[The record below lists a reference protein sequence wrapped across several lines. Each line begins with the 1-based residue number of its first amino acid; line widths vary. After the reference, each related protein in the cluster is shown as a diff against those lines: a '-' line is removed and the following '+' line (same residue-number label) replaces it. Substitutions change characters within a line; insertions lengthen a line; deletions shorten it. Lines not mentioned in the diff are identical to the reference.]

1 MTSPNRSP
9 QHAPGVL
16 SFVRRTWQRVCGQGS
31 RNGAPPED
39 HGAALAAR
47 FDEAARLWATYIG
60 TAQAQ
65 TREAAAD
72 LLQGFSSIL
81 DDLDRIVAPEAGG
94 DDVDERTRVLASCEQ
109 RLQGLA
115 KSLELSLQAREQM
128 LDSVRELSG
137 ASGSLGQMAE
147 DVGKL
152 ARQTNLLSI
161 NAAIEAARAG
171 ENGRGFAVVAAEVR
185 RLSAESGE
193 TGRRIGERVRG
204 FGDRVQTTLDQAGQR
219 SAHEGAE
226 LRRSEET
233 IREVIADVD
242 GTVNGLN
249 DRARQ
254 LRARGEAVKAEVERL
269 MVAFQFQDR
278 VSQILDQ
285 VVQSIQTAAT
295 HFREAAE
302 AGRAPDAAAWHSLL
316 SAGYTTA
323 EQRVATGRSAP
334 AAKAPAH
341 TETTFF

>member
-16 SFVRRTWQRVCGQGS
+16 SFVRRTWQRICGQGS
-31 RNGAPPED
+31 RDGAPTED

-47 FDEAARLWATYIG
+47 FDEAARLWATHIG

-81 DDLDRIVAPEAGG
+81 EDLDRIVAPEAGG

-204 FGDRVQTTLDQAGQR
+204 FGDRVQTTLDQAGKR

-242 GTVNGLN
+242 GTVNMRRCFRRRRSRRLASLLRQRTAKRSAQSDGREEQLG
-249 DRARQ
+249 RAHRSSNLQ
-254 LRARGEAVKAEVERL
+254 QIAAR
-269 MVAFQFQDR
+269 
-278 VSQILDQ
+278 
-285 VVQSIQTAAT
+285 TAAPIWSIG
-295 HFREAAE
+295 HEI
-302 AGRAPDAAAWHSLL
+302 SLD
-316 SAGYTTA
+316 
-323 EQRVATGRSAP
+323 
-334 AAKAPAH
+334 
-341 TETTFF
+341 